1 MKRVFVPLAVLWLLL
16 SCSRDDATVPMP
28 LDNPEIPLHIPE
40 GFPPV
45 NKWAAANKPTQ
56 YGVQLGKKL
65 FHEKKFSG
73 NNTISCASCH
83 NQSTAFADNRAQAIG
98 VHGRVGLRNTP
109 PIQNLA
115 FMQFYNWDGNIL
127 QLEKQP
133 LVPII
138 AHEEMN
144 SSILE
149 VIGKI
154 KDEHEYQE
162 LFRNAFGDE
171 RVTPERI
178 YRSIAQYEYTLISAN
193 SKFDRVTRN
202 EDETFTA
209 SEARGYQVFQQ
220 KCGGC
225 HSTALFTD
233 QSFRNVGFPLNPST
247 EEAGRAR
254 VTGAAADYMSFR
266 VPSLRNA
273 EYTAPYGSFGQ
284 FPTLRAVLDYFD
296 SGVQD
301 ADNLDPI
308 LKENGNRI
316 PLNEQEKQDSLS
328 FIKPLSDTAFVGS
341 GSSPRDH

>member
-1 MKRVFVPLAVLWLLL
+1 MKVFGILFVLSLLL
-16 SCSRDDATVPMP
+16 SCNGDDIITPISYE
-28 LDNPEIPLHIPE
+28 NPELLLPILPE
-40 GFPPV
+40 FPPV
-45 NKWAAANKPTQ
+45 NPSVTANKPTK
-56 YGVQLGKKL
+56 YGVELGTKL
-65 FHEKKFSG
+65 FHEKKLSG

-83 NQSTAFADNRAQAIG
+83 KPSRAFADNHKQAVGIA
-98 VHGRVGLRNTP
+98 GRVGLRNTP

-115 FMQFYNWDGNIL
+115 FMQYYNWDGNIL

-138 AHEEMN
+138 THEEMD

-154 KDEHEYQE
+154 SNDPGYK
-162 LFRNAFGDE
+162 LMFKKAFGDE
-171 RVTPERI
+171 TITPERI
-178 YRSIAQYEYTLISAN
+178 YKSIAQYAYTLISAN
-193 SKFDRVTRN
+193 SKYDKVMRN
-202 EDETFTA
+202 EGETFTE
-209 SEARGYQVFQQ
+209 SEARGYQTFQQ
-220 KCGGC
+220 KCASC

-254 VTGAAADYMSFR
+254 VTGIPADYMAFR

-273 EYTAPYGSFGQ
+273 AYTAPYGSFGQ
-284 FPTLRAVLDYFD
+284 FSTLRAVLDYFD
-296 SGVQD
+296 NGVLT

-316 PLNEQEKQDSLS
+316 PLTEQEKDDLIA
-328 FIKPLSDTAFVGS
+328 FINTLSDEEFID
-341 GSSPRDH
+341 R